1 MSDPPTLRV
10 LAHMLDHVLNKPPP
24 PQQRRR
30 EGFILL
36 RFSHERISK
45 PQYVS
50 TCGRQ
55 DTIRVLKLAIAEIE
69 GRVERTA
76 GHA

>member
-1 MSDPPTLRV
+1 MSDPPTLPV
-10 LAHMLDHVLNKPPP
+10 LAHMLDHVLNKPPK
-24 PQQRRR
+24 QRRR

-36 RFSHERISK
+36 RFSHERISR

-50 TCGRQ
+50 TCGRH
-55 DTIRVLKLAIAEIE
+55 DTIRLLKLVIAELE